1 MRKKVKYMNYEAY
14 KIVNLANY
22 LLDKKELSKEAKE
35 DVISLVEFVL
45 LKNKMYYGFIIDA
58 NGNRVYLINT
68 SEKLNIKPKSVFR
81 KHNDVTK
88 TLIYLYHKSN
98 ISRILLIEMMIECD
112 YLWTD
117 LKNVE
122 LDDEFIKRIGVL

>member
-1 MRKKVKYMNYEAY
+1 MRRKVKYMNYEAY
-14 KIVNLANY
+14 RIVNYANY
-22 LLDKKELSKEAKE
+22 LLGSKGLTKETKE
-35 DVISLVEFVL
+35 DVESIVEFVL
-45 LKNKMYYGFIIDA
+45 LKNKMYYGFVIDA

-88 TLIYLYHKSN
+88 SLIYLFQKSN
-98 ISRILLIEMMIECD
+98 ISKVLLIKMMEECD
-112 YLWTD
+112 HFYMD

-122 LDDEFIKRIGVL
+122 LDEEFIKKMEVR